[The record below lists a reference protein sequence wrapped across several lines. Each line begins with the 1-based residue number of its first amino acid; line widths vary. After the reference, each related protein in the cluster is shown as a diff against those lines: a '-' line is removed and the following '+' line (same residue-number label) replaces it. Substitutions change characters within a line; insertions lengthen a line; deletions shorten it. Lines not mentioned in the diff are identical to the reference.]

1 MKRAD
6 WSWRGRLLLEGTFWS
21 GTISLA
27 FGIDESEFGAE
38 ALLLARAVINLLADR
53 ESHPAVPAS
62 EGRAVASIEIRGEMS
77 ITGLRQMGITAHVLI
92 LPGAAIDHNPL
103 LCVLP
108 PSARSAVGAGRVQR
122 HGRANKSLQCL
133 LVNLLALVEVDG
145 TPGVAIEAGV
155 EEA

>member
-1 MKRAD
+1 MKRAN
-6 WSWRGRLLLEGTFWS
+6 WCWRSRLLLEGTSWS
-21 GTISLA
+21 GMISLA
-27 FGIDESEFGAE
+27 FGIDESEFGA
-38 ALLLARAVINLLADR
+38 
-53 ESHPAVPAS
+53 
-62 EGRAVASIEIRGEMS
+62 
-77 ITGLRQMGITAHVLI
+77 
-92 LPGAAIDHNPL
+92 HNPL

-108 PSARSAVGAGRVQR
+108 PSARSATGTGRVQR

>member
-1 MKRAD
+1 M
-6 WSWRGRLLLEGTFWS
+6 
-21 GTISLA
+21 ISLA
-27 FGIDESEFGAE
+27 FGIDESELDAE
-38 ALLLARAVINLLADR
+38 ALSLARAVITDWRIAKVIRLSQPPRGELFLPID
-53 ESHPAVPAS
+53 
-62 EGRAVASIEIRGEMS
+62 IRGEMS
-77 ITGLRQMGITAHVLI
+77 VTWLRQMGITAHVLI
-92 LPGAAIDHNPL
+92 LPGAATDHNPL

-108 PSARSAVGAGRVQR
+108 PSARSAMGAGRVQR